1 MNERR
6 RFFRLDDEVVL
17 DFQLLLDDTI
27 CVEQQ
32 HRQLSEFQAL
42 EHEIGALIHQL
53 RSQNPAFGR
62 LAEVFNQKLN
72 LLAGEKFL
80 DQHNADNGAGERV
93 EVNLSACGIAFA
105 SREALPKHAKILLNI
120 QLKPSNAQLAL
131 IGRIVGVDAID
142 GDKPY
147 LIRTEFENLSET
159 QQELLIQHLFLLQ
172 SRHLKQRQEMP

>member
-17 DFQLLLDDTI
+17 DFQLLLDDNV

-32 HRQLSEFQAL
+32 HKQLTELQAL
-42 EHEIGALIHQL
+42 EQEIGALIHQL
-53 RSQNPAFGR
+53 RSQNATFGR

-72 LLAGEKFL
+72 LIAGAQLREQIL
-80 DQHNADNGAGERV
+80 DEGSDGERV

-105 SREALPKHAKILLNI
+105 NREPLPKKAKMLLNI
-120 QLKPSNAQLAL
+120 QLKPSNTQLVL
-131 IGRIVGVDAID
+131 IGRIVGVDRIE

-147 LIRTEFENLSET
+147 LIRAEFENLSET
-159 QQELLIQHLFLLQ
+159 QQELLIQHLFMLQ
-172 SRHLKQRQEMP
+172 NRHLKQRQEAP

>member
-1 MNERR
+1 MHERR

-17 DFQLLLDDTI
+17 DFQLLMDDTVCI
-27 CVEQQ
+27 EQQ
-32 HRQLSEFQAL
+32 HKQLNEFQAL
-42 EHEIGALIHQL
+42 EQEIGALIHQL
-53 RSQNPAFGR
+53 RSQNPTIGR

-72 LLAGEKFL
+72 LIAGEQFRE
-80 DQHNADNGAGERV
+80 QHNADNNGAERV

-105 SREALPKHAKILLNI
+105 SREVLPKHAKMLLNI
-120 QLKPSNAQLAL
+120 QLKPSNTQLVL

-142 GDKPY
+142 GEKPY

-172 SRHLKQRQEMP
+172 SRHLKQRQETP

>member
-17 DFQLLLDDTI
+17 DFQLLLDDNV

-32 HRQLSEFQAL
+32 NKQLTELQAL
-42 EHEIGALIHQL
+42 EQEIGALIHQL
-53 RSQNPAFGR
+53 RSQNATFGR

-72 LLAGEKFL
+72 LIAGAHLREQIL
-80 DQHNADNGAGERV
+80 DEGSDGERV

-105 SREALPKHAKILLNI
+105 NREPLPKKAKMLLNI
-120 QLKPSNAQLAL
+120 QLKPSNTQLVL
-131 IGRIVGVDAID
+131 IGRIVGVDRIE

-147 LIRTEFENLSET
+147 LIRAEFENLSET
-159 QQELLIQHLFLLQ
+159 QQELLIQHLFMLQ
-172 SRHLKQRQEMP
+172 NRHLKQRQEAP